1 MYLIRFSKKS
11 NNLEHYLS
19 SRVQTRPNAKIK
31 NSRYNLINFTHYN
44 IVRIKQKKILFGVYG
59 KPNNEYFEK
68 GMLKI
73 ENSNTLIFKL
83 ICKLEKNGPRA

>member
-31 NSRYNLINFTHYN
+31 NSRYINEKMIIIINKN
-44 IVRIKQKKILFGVYG
+44 IIYYIILN
-59 KPNNEYFEK
+59 K
-68 GMLKI
+68 
-73 ENSNTLIFKL
+73 TLF
-83 ICKLEKNGPRA
+83 CKLKKKLSFNNINNL